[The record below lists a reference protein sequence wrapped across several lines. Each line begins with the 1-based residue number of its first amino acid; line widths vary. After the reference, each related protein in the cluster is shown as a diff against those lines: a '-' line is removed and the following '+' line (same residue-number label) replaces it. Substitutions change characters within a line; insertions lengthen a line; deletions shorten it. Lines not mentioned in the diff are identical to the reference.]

1 MQNEE
6 SQNGSQNIR
15 NPIVVMRFKASKPG
29 DVQICRLEHFLG
41 PEMILFAKYSGIG
54 ASSKSDSA
62 HKRYGGE
69 ENIKFC
75 AVRI

>member
-6 SQNGSQNIR
+6 SQIGSQNIR

-29 DVQICRLEHFLG
+29 DVQICRLERFLG

-54 ASSKSDSA
+54 ASS
-62 HKRYGGE
+62 
-69 ENIKFC
+69 
-75 AVRI
+75 

>member
-6 SQNGSQNIR
+6 SIIWIPNIW
-15 NPIVVMRFKASKPG
+15 NPIVGRRFKASKPG

-62 HKRYGGE
+62 HK
-69 ENIKFC
+69 
-75 AVRI
+75 V

>member
-6 SQNGSQNIR
+6 SQIGSQNIR

-62 HKRYGGE
+62 HK
-69 ENIKFC
+69 
-75 AVRI
+75 V